1 MIHQLTQAGRTLI
14 AVLLNCRSE
23 DLQPLVPPSLDA
35 LRACVSLLRRFS
47 GRYICGLRSGEL
59 IEEFCRCECGLLF
72 FLVDEL
78 FFLVFGKV

>member
-59 IEEFCRCECGLLF
+59 IEEFCRCE
-72 FLVDEL
+72 FLG
-78 FFLVFGKV
+78 FL